1 MSRVIHFE
9 LSMDDPERAIKFY
22 SDVFGW
28 ESLKWDGP
36 MDYWLVTTGPK
47 DEEGIDGAL
56 MLRSETDDRLKK
68 CARITVA
75 VDSVDQTIKKIE
87 NSGGKILMPKTAVPG
102 IGYSAS
108 FEDPEGNIV
117 ALMQNDPSAK

>member
-1 MSRVIHFE
+1 MSKVIHFE

-28 ESLKWDGP
+28 QSSKWGGP

-47 DEEGIDGAL
+47 EEAGIDGAL

-68 CARITVA
+68 SARITIG
-75 VDSVDQTIKKIE
+75 VDSVDEALKKIE
-87 NSGGKILMPKTAVPG
+87 DSGGKILMPKTPVPG
-102 IGYSAS
+102 VGYSAS

-117 ALMQNDPSAK
+117 ALMQEDPSAE